1 MVTNQDII
9 NASKK
14 FYGGSNSI
22 SAELIEFIDKNYKQV
37 EKDYA
42 ERNGGNWHK
51 VYPSGCDSKYSCF
64 MIEPE
69 QMLWRHVTFMEF
81 YGGGIVD

>member
-14 FYGGSNSI
+14 FYGGSNPI
-22 SAELIEFIDKNYKQV
+22 SAELCEFIGENYTLV
-37 EKDYA
+37 ENDYA
-42 ERNGGNWHK
+42 EKNGGNWHK
-51 VYPSGCDSKYSCF
+51 VYPSGRDSKYCCF

-69 QMLWRHVTFMEF
+69 QMLRRSVTFDEF